1 MRLSSL
7 ISTKLHQNYGFADL
21 AQQQKIM
28 PEAIR
33 IWSVEA
39 GQLKEIPQTKL
50 DLESR
55 LEIWLENDISILS
68 NDLLVIGRQVQTAY
82 GGFIDLLCLDRQGNI
97 IIIEL
102 KRDKTAREVVAQ
114 SLDYASWIK
123 TLSYEELVIL
133 VDRYLGKSKT
143 LDEAFIERFG
153 TELPEV
159 LMEDHQ
165 IVIVAAE
172 IDSSSERIIRYL
184 SETYGVRINA
194 ATFQF
199 FSGEE
204 NQELLAR
211 TFLIEPTQVEIQ
223 SRLSSKKKPNL
234 TIEQL
239 EQIADANSVGS
250 LYLMIKE
257 KIAPTYFWWTTT
269 QTYLTFTSK
278 GKKQKA
284 ILNLSPSQSSSS
296 SGLMFGVYRNRLAEY
311 LGIAIEQVDAML
323 PMYNQ
328 VSQESEVYGSW
339 GNGFFKNESQINL
352 FLDKLDQLGKE
363 L

>member
-1 MRLSSL
+1 
-7 ISTKLHQNYGFADL
+7 
-21 AQQQKIM
+21 M

-39 GQLKEIPQTKL
+39 GQLKEIPQIKL
-50 DLESR
+50 DLEAR
-55 LEIWLENDISILS
+55 LETWLENDISILS

-82 GGFIDLLCLDRQGNI
+82 GGLIDLLCLNRQGSI
-97 IIIEL
+97 IILEL
-102 KRDKTAREVVAQ
+102 KRDKTPREVVAQ

-123 TLSYEELVIL
+123 TLSYEDLVTL
-133 VDRYLGKSKT
+133 ADGYLSPSRT
-143 LDEAFIERFG
+143 LETAFVERFG
-153 TELPEV
+153 TELPET
-159 LMEDHQ
+159 LTEDHQ
-165 IVIVAAE
+165 IIIVAAE

-199 FSGEE
+199 FSSG
-204 NQELLAR
+204 QDRELLAR

-234 TIEQL
+234 TVEQL
-239 EQIADANSVGS
+239 EQIADTNGVGS
-250 LYLMIKE
+250 LYQSIKE

-278 GKKQKA
+278 GRRQRA
-284 ILNLSPSQSSSS
+284 ILNLSPPQSSSS
-296 SGLMFGVYRNRLAEY
+296 SGLMFGIYRDRLAEY
-311 LGIAIEQVDAML
+311 LGIAVEQVDAMF
-323 PMYNQ
+323 PMYDRA
-328 VSQESEVYGSW
+328 SQESEVYGSW
-339 GNGFFKNESQINL
+339 GRGFFKDESQVNL

-363 L
+363 LI